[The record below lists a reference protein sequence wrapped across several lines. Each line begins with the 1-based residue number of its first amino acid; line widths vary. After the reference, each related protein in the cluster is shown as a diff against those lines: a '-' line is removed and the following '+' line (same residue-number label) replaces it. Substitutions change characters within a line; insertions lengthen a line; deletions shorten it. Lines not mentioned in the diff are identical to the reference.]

1 MGEKKKADAPSKD
14 VDLEQAQEQLG
25 SMKERLENL
34 NVQVQKMSAKY
45 NSPLKEEQ
53 VATITK
59 RDVEKHHGN
68 VPLLYERTG
77 RMFTLRPREEILSS
91 LSESELDAKK
101 EAERLKVAV
110 AQMQI
115 KFNQEKAVFQQMFT
129 EVAKTAQAQKAE

>member
-1 MGEKKKADAPSKD
+1 MG
-14 VDLEQAQEQLG
+14 EQLG
-25 SMKERLENL
+25 NMKERLENL

-45 NSPLKEEQ
+45 NSSLKEEQ

-59 RDVEKHHGN
+59 RDVEKHHGD
-68 VPLLYERTG
+68 VPQLYERTG
-77 RMFTLRPREEILSS
+77 RMYTLRPREEILSS
-91 LSESELDAKK
+91 LSEDEQNAKK

-129 EVAKTAQAQKAE
+129 EVAKSAQGQKLAEMGAILR

>member
-1 MGEKKKADAPSKD
+1 MGGKEKKKSDAPLKD
-14 VDLEQAQEQLG
+14 VDLEQAQEQL
-25 SMKERLENL
+25 
-34 NVQVQKMSAKY
+34 AI
-45 NSPLKEEQ
+45 
-53 VATITK
+53 ITK
-59 RDVEKHHGN
+59 RDVDKHHGD

-91 LSESELDAKK
+91 LSESELGAKK

-129 EVAKTAQAQKAE
+129 EVAKSAQAQKAEPAFYRPQKETQKVEAPKVEGAGYPVQAE